1 MVKEIANNFT
11 KSVKLASDG
20 QKNFKIEQ
28 DTFDLEINL

>member
-20 QKNFKIEQ
+20 QKSFQIEQ
-28 DTFDLEINL
+28 NTFDIEINL